1 MFFSISPVPHSN
13 FSLHWQTGTVCI
25 DTDNGW
31 ESQEHGDQLFIY
43 KGYTDQGRLDQQ
55 LLSVSSQTLGNF
67 CIIAVNKLKQKIRIV
82 ADRYRSFP
90 IYFENGHGANNLER
104 LDMTAWTDSVLE
116 LDFDLNITEHKVD
129 VIGHIDTLPLTYQ
142 SAIDQVHTILTN
154 KTQQFLNNNT
164 LPLKVFLSGGVDTLL
179 VYSYLVAAG
188 AEFELVD
195 YNHLEHDYFWRSN
208 NHLITRNW
216 GYSQIHH
223 WKQPCVLASGA
234 PGDEFMLRS
243 PTTANLFLRRN
254 NTSIPQLLGQFPEC
268 LHYSYFN
275 LAKHQKIFQ
284 EQQPTDQDTS
294 DWALCNTL
302 VNDWQHWHL
311 GNTLTWTPLRD
322 LEIIKILLRMPL
334 TNAINQIMDSEFS
347 KQLIERN
354 TPGATQFLSDQKNTG
369 PALKNLNLLFS

>member
-1 MFFSISPVPHSN
+1 MFFSISPVPCDN
-13 FSLHWQTGTVCI
+13 FSLHWQVGSVCI
-25 DTDNGW
+25 DTDDGW
-31 ESQEHGDQLFIY
+31 KSQEHTDHLYIY

-55 LLSVSSQTLGNF
+55 LTSVSSLTLGNF
-67 CIIAVNKLKQKIRIV
+67 CVIVVDRGRQTIRIV

-90 IYFENGHGANNLER
+90 IYFENGHGVTNLEPFA
-104 LDMTAWTDSVLE
+104 MTAWTDSSLE
-116 LDFDLNITEHKVD
+116 FTFDLNVIENKVD
-129 VIGHIDTLPLTYQ
+129 VIGHIDTTPLTYE
-142 SAIDQVHTILTN
+142 SALDQVHTILIN
-154 KTQQFLNNNT
+154 KTQKFLDSNT

-179 VYSYLVAAG
+179 VYSYLVNAG
-188 AEFELVD
+188 AEFELID

-223 WKQPCVLASGA
+223 WRNPCVLASGA

-243 PTTANLFLRRN
+243 PTTANLYLQRN
-254 NTSIPQLLGQFPEC
+254 NTSIPEQLSLFPNC

-284 EQQPTDQDTS
+284 EHQNTNQDTS

-322 LEIIKILLRMPL
+322 LEIIKLMLRMPL

-347 KQLIERN
+347 KHLIERN
-354 TPGATQFLSDQKNTG
+354 RPGATQFLSDQKNTG
-369 PALKNLNLLFS
+369 PALKNLNRLFQ